1 MLGNSKGIWTANKS
15 RLSSLQWRSLKA
27 FVVQAGV
34 INGQFIKPKFSQ
46 SSPVSWFVSC
56 SINQSSWLV
65 SPVGWSVSW
74 SVQSSLVQSVGQ
86 SSPVG
91 WSVSWSVQ
99 SSVVQSVGQ
108 SSPGQSSRLVSQL
121 VSSVKCSPVSWS
133 VQSRP
138 VQSAGQSVG
147 QFSPVQLVG
156 QSSPVDLVSQL
167 VGPVHGSPVG
177 WSVSWS
183 VQCSRFGQ
191 LVGQSSPVSWLVSL
205 VQSVSL
211 VGWSIQSSPV
221 SLTN

>member
-91 WSVSWSVQ
+91 CSVSWSVQ
-99 SSVVQSVGQ
+99 SSVVQSVGR
-108 SSPGQSSRLVSQL
+108 SS
-121 VSSVKCSPVSWS
+121 
-133 VQSRP
+133 P

-183 VQCSRFGQ
+183 VQ
-191 LVGQSSPVSWLVSL
+191 SSQLVSL

-221 SLTN
+221 SLTNWLSVDESFW

>member
-91 WSVSWSVQ
+91 CSVSWSVQ
-99 SSVVQSVGQ
+99 SSVVQSVGR
-108 SSPGQSSRLVSQL
+108 SS
-121 VSSVKCSPVSWS
+121 
-133 VQSRP
+133 P

-183 VQCSRFGQ
+183 VQCSR
-191 LVGQSSPVSWLVSL
+191 LVS
-205 VQSVSL
+205 
-211 VGWSIQSSPV
+211 
-221 SLTN
+221 